1 MEYDFKNK
9 DYYGVLGVS
18 HDASS
23 SEIKKMY
30 NNLIKAFH
38 PDYYHGDKEFAHQ
51 KSIEI
56 NEAYSILKNPET
68 RKLYD
73 EFLNENKND
82 SYQDTNSNC
91 NDRNSQEEQPYSDN
105 LIKCSDC
112 GKLYSKSAKVCPH
125 CGKPNQIYFHEQEV
139 NKKIQETI
147 NSLEREKQELLISC
161 KQSITALI
169 ILVIL
174 VLCSIFW
181 WHWKTFST
189 ILLLFFGSYALIG
202 VAGSIYEEGNFSG
215 IYLAGGVFFVLLF
228 GCTFADKILQDIIE
242 MILLIYPVYYMA
254 LRPIVAYIK
263 YRKKCEFIPHFDS
276 EGNLIN

>member
-1 MEYDFKNK
+1 MEYDFKSK

-18 HDASS
+18 HDASL

-82 SYQDTNSNC
+82 SYQDNNSNC

-125 CGKPNQIYFHEQEV
+125 CGKPNQIYIHEHKV

-147 NSLEREKQELLISC
+147 NSLEREKQELLGKC
-161 KQSITALI
+161 ERSIAV
-169 ILVIL
+169 LVIVIL
-174 VLCSIFW
+174 IELCAYFW
-181 WHWKTFST
+181 WHWRLKSMFFFATFC
-189 ILLLFFGSYALIG
+189 SYAIIG
-202 VAGSIYEEGNFSG
+202 VVNTLVKDGNFSG
-215 IYLAGGVFFVLLF
+215 LLLIGAALLIIGMASYLKNETIEGVIDCCV
-228 GCTFADKILQDIIE
+228 
-242 MILLIYPVYYMA
+242 LIYPVYYMIIK
-254 LRPIVAYIK
+254 PIIAYIK

>member
-9 DYYGVLGVS
+9 DYYGILGVS

-73 EFLNENKND
+73 EFLNENKGSN
-82 SYQDTNSNC
+82 YQETRDNN
-91 NDRNSQEEQPYSDN
+91 QEEQPYSYN

-112 GKLYSKSAKVCPH
+112 GKWYSRSAKVCPH
-125 CGKPNQIYFHEQEV
+125 CGKPNQVYIHEQEV
-139 NKKIQETI
+139 NKKVQETI
-147 NSLEREKQELLISC
+147 NSLEKEKHELLNSC
-161 KQSITALI
+161 KQSIVVLI

-181 WHWKTFST
+181 WHWKSFST

-202 VAGSIYEEGNFSG
+202 AAESICEEGNLSG
-215 IYLAGGVFFVLLF
+215 LYLAGGVFLIILF
-228 GCTFADKILQDIIE
+228 GCMITDKVLQNIIE
-242 MILLIYPVYYMA
+242 IILLIYPVYYMT
-254 LRPIVAYIK
+254 LKPITAYVRYK
-263 YRKKCEFIPHFDS
+263 RKCKFIPRFDS